1 MAMLTVST
9 KELRENFSRVK
20 TALENGQS
28 LLLLYRSQP
37 LAEIKPAQKLNLLR
51 SFSAVQLRRWIAA
64 DQLTPQQQRR
74 ADEIINR
81 LP

>member
-1 MAMLTVST
+1 MSILTVST

-20 TALENGQS
+20 AALDSGQS

-37 LAEIKPAQKLNLLR
+37 LAEIKPAQKLTGLR
-51 SFSAVQLRRWIAA
+51 SFSTAQLRQWIAA
-64 DQLTPQQQRR
+64 DQLTPSQQRR
-74 ADEIINR
+74 ADDIINR

>member
-1 MAMLTVST
+1 MITLTIST

-37 LAEIKPAQKLNLLR
+37 LAEIKPAQKLTGLR
-51 SFSAVQLRRWIAA
+51 AFSTVQLRQWIAA
-64 DQLTPQQQRR
+64 DQLTSQQQRR

>member
-1 MAMLTVST
+1 MTTLTIST
-9 KELRENFSRVK
+9 KELREDFSRVK

-37 LAEIKPAQKLNLLR
+37 LAEIKPAQKLTSLR
-51 SFSAVQLRRWIAA
+51 SFSTVQLHQWIAA

>member
-51 SFSAVQLRRWIAA
+51 SFSAVQLRQWIAA
-64 DQLTPQQQRR
+64 DQLTSQQQRR

>member
-1 MAMLTVST
+1 MATITIST
-9 KELRENFSRVK
+9 KELREEFSRVK

-37 LAEIKPAQKLNLLR
+37 LAEIKPAQKTTGLR
-51 SFSAVQLRRWIAA
+51 SFSTAQLRRWIAA
-64 DQLTPQQQRR
+64 DQLTPKQQHR

>member
-1 MAMLTVST
+1 MTTITIST
-9 KELRENFSRVK
+9 KELREDFSRVK
-20 TALENGQS
+20 AALENGQS

-37 LAEIKPAQKLNLLR
+37 LAEIKPAQKLTGLR
-51 SFSAVQLRRWIAA
+51 AFSTAQLRRFITA

>member
-1 MAMLTVST
+1 MAILTIST
-9 KELRENFSRVK
+9 KQLREDFSQVK

-28 LLLLYRSQP
+28 LLLLYRSKP
-37 LAEIKPAQKLNLLR
+37 LAEIKPAQKLAGPN
-51 SFSAVQLRRWIAA
+51 SFSTAQLRQWIAA
-64 DQLTPQQQRR
+64 DQLTPAQQRR